1 MIQRAIRA
9 YPQVSKRYNLHQG
22 VKSSHLA
29 TTHLSIKC
37 SRMGSQA
44 GIIGAVS
51 LALDYLF
58 VVENNARVPSKSKEV
73 VGTYHSIVF

>member
-1 MIQRAIRA
+1 M
-9 YPQVSKRYNLHQG
+9 SKRYNLHQG
-22 VKSSHLA
+22 VKSSPLA

-37 SRMGSQA
+37 SRMGSRV
-44 GIIGAVS
+44 GIIGAIS

-58 VVENNARVPSKSKEV
+58 IVENNAHVPSKSKEV